1 MNGEIEKHNLILR
14 KLLKK
19 QKKEDNNDEII

>member
-14 KLLKK
+14 KLFKK
-19 QKKEDNNDEII
+19 QKKEDNDDEII